1 MLKVV
6 ITGTGR
12 GIGRAI
18 AEKFLD
24 SIQDVEVIGIDPRVP
39 DIQDDR
45 YTHYAKDASDKAA
58 LPDIEDV
65 DILINNAGVQ
75 DAGSPEATLRVN
87 FLSMYYCT
95 EKYGIQP
102 NIKAIVNIVSTSA
115 HNGAEFPVYAGSKGA
130 GLAYT
135 KNVAMRVA
143 EYGATCNSIS
153 PGGVCTELNNH
164 VMDDPHLWEL
174 VMQESMLHKWASPQE
189 IAEWVYFIAVV
200 NKSMTA
206 QDVII
211 DNGELN
217 NYHFIW

>member
-1 MLKVV
+1 MLNVV
-6 ITGTGR
+6 VTGSGR
-12 GIGRAI
+12 GIGKAI
-18 AEKFLD
+18 VEKFLN
-24 SIQDVEVIGIDPRVP
+24 SIEDVRVYGIDPRANA
-39 DIQDDR
+39 IQDPR
-45 YTHYAKDASDKAA
+45 YTHFEVDASDKDA
-58 LPDIEDV
+58 LPNIGNV
-65 DILINNAGVQ
+65 HILINNAGVQ
-75 DAGSPEATLRVN
+75 DAGSPEATLRIN

-95 EKYGIQP
+95 EKYGVREGIQS
-102 NIKAIVNIVSTSA
+102 IVNIVSTSA

-143 EYGATCNSIS
+143 AFGATCNSVS
-153 PGGVCTELNNH
+153 PGGVTTELNRH
-164 VMDDPHLWEL
+164 VMDDPRLWSQ
-174 VMQESMLHKWASPQE
+174 VMHESMLHKWASPQE

-217 NYHFIW
+217 NYNFVW

>member
-12 GIGRAI
+12 GIGKAI

-24 SIQDVEVIGIDPRVP
+24 SIKDVEVIGIDPRVSS
-39 DIQDDR
+39 IQDAR
-45 YTHYAKDASDKAA
+45 YTHYTKDASDKTA
-58 LPDIEDV
+58 LPDIGDV

-143 EYGATCNSIS
+143 KYGATCNSIS

-164 VMDDPHLWEL
+164 VMKDPDLWKM
-174 VMQESMLHKWASPQE
+174 VMQESMLHKWAEPHE
-189 IAEWVYFIAVV
+189 IADWVYFVAVV

-206 QDVII
+206 QDIII
-211 DNGELN
+211 DNGEMN

>member
-12 GIGRAI
+12 GIGKAI

-24 SIQDVEVIGIDPRVP
+24 SIKDVEVIGIDPRVP
-39 DIQDDR
+39 SIQDAR
-45 YTHYAKDASDKAA
+45 YAHYAKDASDEIA
-58 LPDIEDV
+58 LPDIKDV
-65 DILINNAGVQ
+65 NILINNAGVQ

-143 EYGATCNSIS
+143 KYGATCNSIS
-153 PGGVCTELNNH
+153 PGGVCTELNSH
-164 VMDDPHLWEL
+164 VMNDPDLWEM
-174 VMQESMLHKWASPQE
+174 VMQESMLHKWAEPHE
-189 IAEWVYFIAVV
+189 IADWVYFVAAE

-206 QDVII
+206 QDIII
-211 DNGELN
+211 DNGEMN